1 MAVVRR
7 KKNLVQRVQNH
18 AARLI
23 MGNFDY
29 INSRGIDIVKSLNL
43 YTIRERRDYFLLMLM
58 FKSIH
63 RIAPNYLSDRID
75 MHFDIHGYDTREAD
89 SMNFYLPTVHKEI
102 YNFFYI

>member
-1 MAVVRR
+1 
-7 KKNLVQRVQNH
+7 
-18 AARLI
+18 
-23 MGNFDY
+23 
-29 INSRGIDIVKSLNL
+29 
-43 YTIRERRDYFLLMLM
+43 M

-102 YNFFYI
+102 YNFFYIWMANFGMLCQILWRTLRI

>member
-1 MAVVRR
+1 
-7 KKNLVQRVQNH
+7 
-18 AARLI
+18 
-23 MGNFDY
+23 
-29 INSRGIDIVKSLNL
+29 
-43 YTIRERRDYFLLMLM
+43 M

-102 YNFFYI
+102 YNFFLYLSGKLWNALPDFVKNSTNIDIFKRNYRIYKSLT